1 MKEEPKKKKKNKET
15 FTELQKLNAD
25 EELYSNSKKCDW
37 IYTHTHIYIHP

>member
-25 EELYSNSKKCDW
+25 EELYSNSKKCD
-37 IYTHTHIYIHP
+37 